1 MSYFTDLKD
10 RRHTSLFY
18 LVKTPLQKYI
28 YIYTAVAPGI
38 STVAK
43 RCDISF
49 TVDRFGAFP
58 T

>member
-28 YIYTAVAPGI
+28 YTAVAPGI

-43 RCDISF
+43 RRDISF